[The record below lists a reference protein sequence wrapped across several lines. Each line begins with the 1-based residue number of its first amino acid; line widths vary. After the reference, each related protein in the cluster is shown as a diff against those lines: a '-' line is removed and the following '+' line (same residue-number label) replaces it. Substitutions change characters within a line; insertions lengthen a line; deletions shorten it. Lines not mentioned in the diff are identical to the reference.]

1 MLSSNPSGMRNFS
14 RLNQLLFVFVLL
26 MVSCN
31 QNPAEHRYIRQND
44 DSREIYP
51 EIKEFR
57 PIFYDMYS
65 PVEARRLFY
74 HLDMVFDI
82 SILNPVYNIQ
92 KYNSTGKIAVN
103 LGIYGANMSFCHM
116 FGQTQEA
123 INYLSAISR
132 LAHSMGISDR
142 FISNAAMAHERLVYH
157 PDSLFE
163 LATNIYI
170 SADRQLTELDRA
182 GAASLIL
189 AGGWIEA
196 LYIVGSFYDAEK
208 PEDVLAEQI
217 ISQKFSLDR
226 LIALLSNQQNDEI
239 ISKYLLL
246 IKQLKHVYD
255 RVDILFEPDDL
266 TIDRSDRFLIAQQP
280 VFNYSHADVAE
291 IVRLVKLIRRDMVS

>member
-1 MLSSNPSGMRNFS
+1 MRNS
-14 RLNQLLFVFVLL
+14 AILYQLVFFLVIIT
-26 MVSCN
+26 VSCN
-31 QNPAEHRYIRQND
+31 QNPKESSLIRQSE
-44 DSREIYP
+44 DSGEVYS
-51 EIKEFR
+51 EIKEFK

-92 KYNSTGKIAVN
+92 RYNSSGKIAVN

-132 LAHSMGISDR
+132 LAHSIGISDR
-142 FISNAAMAHERLVYH
+142 FISNAAMAHERMVYH
-157 PDSLFE
+157 PDSLFD
-163 LATNIYI
+163 LATNIYL
-170 SADRQLTELDRA
+170 SADRQLIELDRA

-196 LYIVGSFYDAEK
+196 LYIVGSFYDADK
-208 PEDVLAEQI
+208 PDIVLEEQI
-217 ISQKFSLDR
+217 LSQKYSLDR
-226 LIALLSNQQNDEI
+226 LITLLSNHQNDEL

-246 IKQLKHVYD
+246 VKQLKHVYD
-255 RVDILFEPDDL
+255 KVEILFEPDDL
-266 TIDRSDRFLIAQQP
+266 TIDHSERTLIAQRP
-280 VFNYSHADVAE
+280 VFNYSQNDLDE
-291 IVRLVKLIRRDMVS
+291 IVRLVALIRSDMVN

>member
-1 MLSSNPSGMRNFS
+1 MRNS
-14 RLNQLLFVFVLL
+14 AILCQLVFFLVIIT
-26 MVSCN
+26 VSCS
-31 QNPAEHRYIRQND
+31 QNPGESSPVRQND
-44 DSREIYP
+44 DSGEVYS

-92 KYNSTGKIAVN
+92 RYNSSGKIAVN

-132 LAHSMGISDR
+132 LAHSIGISDR
-142 FISNAAMAHERLVYH
+142 FISNAAMAHERMVYH
-157 PDSLFE
+157 PDSLFD
-163 LATNIYI
+163 LATNIYL
-170 SADRQLTELDRA
+170 SADRQLIELDRA

-208 PEDVLAEQI
+208 PDIVLEEQI
-217 ISQKFSLDR
+217 LSQKYSLDR
-226 LIALLSNQQNDEI
+226 LITLLSNHQNDEL

-246 IKQLKHVYD
+246 VKQLKHVYD
-255 RVDILFEPDDL
+255 RVEILFEPDDL
-266 TIDRSDRFLIAQQP
+266 TIDHSDRTLIAQRP
-280 VFNYSHADVAE
+280 VFNYTQNDLDE
-291 IVRLVKLIRRDMVS
+291 IVRLVALIRSDMVN

>member
-1 MLSSNPSGMRNFS
+1 MICIPRW
-14 RLNQLLFVFVLL
+14 
-26 MVSCN
+26 
-31 QNPAEHRYIRQND
+31 
-44 DSREIYP
+44 
-51 EIKEFR
+51 
-57 PIFYDMYS
+57 
-65 PVEARRLFY
+65 RRADLFY

-92 KYNSTGKIAVN
+92 RYNSTGKIAVN
-103 LGIYGANMSFCHM
+103 LGIYGADMSFCHM

-142 FISNAAMAHERLVYH
+142 FISNAAMAHERMVYH
-157 PDSLFE
+157 PDSLFD

-170 SADRQLTELDRA
+170 SADRQLLELDRA

-196 LYIVGSFYDAEK
+196 LYIVGSFYDADK
-208 PEDVLAEQI
+208 PEDALAEQI
-217 ISQKFSLDR
+217 LSQKYSLDR
-226 LIALLSNQQNDEI
+226 LIALLSNQQNDEV

-255 RVDILFEPDDL
+255 RVDIMFEPEDL
-266 TIDRSDRFLIAQQP
+266 TIDRSDRTLIARRP
-280 VFNYSHADVAE
+280 FFNYSHTDVAE
-291 IVRLVKLIRRDMVS
+291 IVRLVKLIRWDMVK

>member
-1 MLSSNPSGMRNFS
+1 MRNTS
-14 RLNQLLFVFVLL
+14 RLNQLLLIFVLL
-26 MVSCN
+26 LVSCS
-31 QNPAEHRYIRQND
+31 QNPAEHSFIRQND
-44 DSREIYP
+44 DSREVYS

-65 PVEARRLFY
+65 PMEARRLFY

-92 KYNSTGKIAVN
+92 RYNSTGKIALN
-103 LGIYGANMSFCHM
+103 LGIYGADMSFCHM

-132 LAHSMGISDR
+132 LAHSMGLSDR
-142 FISNAAMAHERLVYH
+142 FISNAAMAHERMVYH
-157 PDSLFE
+157 PDSLFD
-163 LATNIYI
+163 LATNIYL
-170 SADRQLTELDRA
+170 SADRQLIELDRA

-196 LYIVGSFYDAEK
+196 LYIVGSFYDEEN
-208 PEDVLAEQI
+208 PEDTLAEQI
-217 ISQKFSLDR
+217 LSQKYSLDR
-226 LIALLSNQQNDEI
+226 LIALLSNQQTDEV

-255 RVDILFEPDDL
+255 RVEILFEPDDL
-266 TIDRSDRFLIAQQP
+266 TIDRSDRFLIAQSP
-280 VFNYSHADVAE
+280 VFDYSHADVAE
-291 IVRLVKLIRRDMVS
+291 IVRLVKLIRSDMVN

>member
-1 MLSSNPSGMRNFS
+1 MRNS
-14 RLNQLLFVFVLL
+14 AILCQLVFFLVIIT
-26 MVSCN
+26 VSCS
-31 QNPAEHRYIRQND
+31 QNPGESSPVRQSD
-44 DSREIYP
+44 DSGEVYS

-92 KYNSTGKIAVN
+92 RYNSSGKIAVN

-132 LAHSMGISDR
+132 LAHSIGISDR
-142 FISNAAMAHERLVYH
+142 FISNAAMAHERMVYH
-157 PDSLFE
+157 PDSLFD
-163 LATNIYI
+163 LATNIYL
-170 SADRQLTELDRA
+170 SADRQLIELDRA

-208 PEDVLAEQI
+208 PDIVLEEQI
-217 ISQKFSLDR
+217 LSQKYSLDR
-226 LIALLSNQQNDEI
+226 LITLLSNHQNDEL

-246 IKQLKHVYD
+246 VKQLKHVYD
-255 RVDILFEPDDL
+255 RVEILFEPDDL
-266 TIDRSDRFLIAQQP
+266 TIDHSDRTLIAQRP
-280 VFNYSHADVAE
+280 VFNYTQNDLDE
-291 IVRLVKLIRRDMVS
+291 IVRLVALIRSDMVN